1 MFGLTWRWGARV
13 VRHGPVR
20 MGAAVLIPAAILL
33 TQAANVQAASNS
45 TRVVNLVGNANTGTI
60 MLSPVAVQVPNP
72 KPHTETVLSGKLP
85 LVVQNMT
92 DRAHAIKLL
101 YVPLAAG
108 SIKTVASARLPAH
121 SIERLTLPFQ
131 IPASVDPSSLNGTI
145 IAETFTPA
153 DPQQFTIS
161 VTGQL
166 EPFGD
171 VRFDPSPAIIRVTRW
186 CIVFTCNTTNGGVI
200 RLRGSGV
207 VDLLAYLTAAG
218 TKTVE
223 GRLYRDGRVVTAQLG
238 DFRLD
243 GSQPGA
249 ATADLVLEDKP
260 GAGEYKGTIPVSTLV
275 AGAPALPVE
284 VHSRYSIV
292 WAVLAIF
299 LGVLAAGALYQQI
312 GLWQRKRLLERAL
325 TEAVD
330 EDYMAHRGYNL
341 VPEPPGRL
349 IQDLNIQCPLR
360 YNDEWQSWARW
371 IPLRISTR
379 RCGGHATML
388 TSTKH
393 RQPR

>member
-1 MFGLTWRWGARV
+1 MR
-13 VRHGPVR
+13 
-20 MGAAVLIPAAILL
+20 
-33 TQAANVQAASNS
+33 
-45 TRVVNLVGNANTGTI
+45 
-60 MLSPVAVQVPNP
+60 
-72 KPHTETVLSGKLP
+72 
-85 LVVQNMT
+85 
-92 DRAHAIKLL
+92 
-101 YVPLAAG
+101 
-108 SIKTVASARLPAH
+108 
-121 SIERLTLPFQ
+121 
-131 IPASVDPSSLNGTI
+131 
-145 IAETFTPA
+145 
-153 DPQQFTIS
+153 
-161 VTGQL
+161 
-166 EPFGD
+166 
-171 VRFDPSPAIIRVTRW
+171 
-186 CIVFTCNTTNGGVI
+186 
-200 RLRGSGV
+200 
-207 VDLLAYLTAAG
+207 
-218 TKTVE
+218 
-223 GRLYRDGRVVTAQLG
+223 RVVTAQLG

-360 YNDEWQSWARW
+360 YNDEWQSWDALDSSSNIYTAVRWARNDADLDEAQTAALTLLQDIKSW
-371 IPLRISTR
+371 LLALTAVRGVWELTR
-379 RCGGHATML
+379 GERSAQDDWDELKVSRDAELVLIRARRTPRDDATQFGSRCRGRTPDQVARGLCARVGASL
-388 TSTKH
+388 CAA
-393 RQPR
+393 